1 VTGSLIR
8 ARGNRNTR
16 WLGSIIVASP
26 PYTHC
31 RRCQWSQVEPGLYI
45 LGLDWLYKRNSG
57 PFNGMSNDAVYL
69 ASVSGVRHG
78 RLADGH
84 GAPTRSPG
92 PDMEP
97 EDAGTAHPL
106 GSRTAAT
113 T

>member
-1 VTGSLIR
+1 MEL
-8 ARGNRNTR
+8 
-16 WLGSIIVASP
+16 
-26 PYTHC
+26 
-31 RRCQWSQVEPGLYI
+31 GLYI
-45 LGLDWLYKRNSG
+45 LGLDWLDKRNSG

-84 GAPTRSPG
+84 GAPTRSPS

-97 EDAGTAHPL
+97 ADAGAAHLL